1 MFKIRLADMTD
12 MERVFN
18 LSNDDFVRENSV
30 NKSKILW
37 ENHVQWFS
45 ERIKNTKEPFYV
57 FEDKAGNFVAQVRFN
72 KEDEEFVI
80 SVSLEKDF
88 RGKGLAANIIKIAS
102 EKFGKYPIVAYIKKN
117 NIPSAKSFAKAG
129 YVPVGEKIIN
139 NEKYD
144 KFVLN

>member
-18 LSNDDFVRENSV
+18 LSNDDFVRKNSI

-45 ERIKNTKEPFYV
+45 EKIKNAREPFYI

-72 KEDEEFVI
+72 KENEEFVI
-80 SVSLEKDF
+80 SVSLEKNF
-88 RGKGLAANIIKIAS
+88 RGKGLAAHIIKTAS
-102 EKFGKYPIVAYIKKN
+102 EKFGKYPLSAYIKKN
-117 NIPSAKSFAKAG
+117 NIPSVKAFIKAG
-129 YVPVGEKIIN
+129 YVFVEEKVIN
-139 NEKYD
+139 NEIYNKYI
-144 KFVLN
+144 LN